1 MLAVKS
7 NFVRGLL
14 LLGTYVAAVLVFRPL
29 YDPVASIV
37 LVLIALFFCFWIP
50 GLLAE
55 AAGLKPSQQFW
66 FAFGSLGAYLG
77 AITAT
82 LGIVRL
88 SSFIRPIQYPLAFA
102 IGLSVVVSAANLSV
116 LLLLFKLFVQPGASL
131 VATKIGKR

>member
-14 LLGTYVAAVLVFRPL
+14 LLGTYFAAVLVFKPL
-29 YDPVASIV
+29 YYPVASIV
-37 LVLIALFFCFWIP
+37 LVLIAPFFCFWIP

-66 FAFGSLGAYLG
+66 FAFGSLGAFLG

-82 LGIVRL
+82 VGIVRL
-88 SSFIRPIQYPLAFA
+88 SSFIRQRR
-102 IGLSVVVSAANLSV
+102 N
-116 LLLLFKLFVQPGASL
+116 
-131 VATKIGKR
+131 